1 MKNSSLFLGADSK
14 QNYSSN
20 SYKYEALEELREKN
34 FDLYLKLKKF
44 KCNCIAIKFLVYN
57 FIQIRV

>member
-20 SYKYEALEELREKN
+20 SYKHEALEELRKKN
-34 FDLYLKLKKF
+34 FDLYLKLKDS
-44 KCNCIAIKFLVYN
+44 NVTA
-57 FIQIRV
+57 